1 MKTECVNLSLSLLF
15 WIVVCS
21 LYSNRLMK
29 ENGKC
34 RFVQALRSLHAI
46 NSGKWIPK
54 KCSCLL
60 KSWWKFKLIQNLILM
75 ILICLLNL
83 VLFSLFAKQ
92 WVEDYCVVCSF
103 GKTYGKYECEIIF
116 GIFRSM
122 LIHHLPA
129 STNDKS
135 DCLWNIHWHH
145 RQHHPLEICS
155 RRGCMMKW
163 KFLII

>member
-15 WIVVCS
+15 WIAVCS

-34 RFVQALRSLHAI
+34 RFVQALRSLQAI
-46 NSGKWIPK
+46 NSVKWIPK

-92 WVEDYCVVCSF
+92 WVEDYCVVNSL
-103 GKTYGKYECEIIF
+103 GKHMENMNARLFLEYSVRCWFTTCQ
-116 GIFRSM
+116 
-122 LIHHLPA
+122 
-129 STNDKS
+129 
-135 DCLWNIHWHH
+135 H
-145 RQHHPLEICS
+145 RQTTNPTVCETPTDITAN
-155 RRGCMMKW
+155 
-163 KFLII
+163 IIH